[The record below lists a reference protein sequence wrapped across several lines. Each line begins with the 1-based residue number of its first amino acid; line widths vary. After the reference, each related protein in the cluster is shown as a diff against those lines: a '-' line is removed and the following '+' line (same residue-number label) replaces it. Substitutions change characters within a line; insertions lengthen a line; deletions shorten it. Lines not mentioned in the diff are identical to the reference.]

1 MRINS
6 LIITSVLL
14 ISACNNH
21 SENNKQAE
29 ESKKWH
35 DTLNVHNISLNN
47 TLAAPDGMRDSIG
60 GFFKMNESEKKESF
74 EIIELDQG
82 CKLVLNSNIEKADSL
97 TNEILNRIGDVML
110 KIQKLV
116 PADNITIDLKIS
128 KNVIPN
134 FGVGGIAFND
144 NETCVRFDPEDQNF
158 KVIKVIQI
166 LVHEIHHVV
175 RLRMLHKETSP
186 LELLIL
192 EGLADHFMV
201 EALNCEPPPW
211 SQALTEEEI
220 QKYFIQVKPLL
231 HVKLDWGEESGK
243 WFEQWFLGRSFK
255 ENNQSWT
262 EFSIPNW
269 SAYPTVDQLPRYT
282 GYSLG
287 WRIVENYL
295 KAHPKASASNLVLTP
310 AEVIVNSTP
319 ELLN

>member
-1 MRINS
+1 MRIDS
-6 LIITSVLL
+6 LIITSVIL

-29 ESKKWH
+29 EIKKWH
-35 DTLNVHNISLNN
+35 DTLNIHNISLNN
-47 TLAAPDGMRDSIG
+47 TLATPDGMRDSIG
-60 GFFKMNESEKKESF
+60 GFFKMKESEKKVSF

-82 CKLVLNSNIEKADSL
+82 CKLVLNSNTDKADSL
-97 TNEILNRIGDVML
+97 TNEILNGISDVMQ

-116 PADNITIDLKIS
+116 PADSITIDLKIS

-134 FGVGGIAFND
+134 FGVGGQAFID
-144 NETCVRFDPEDQNF
+144 NKTCVRYDPENPYF
-158 KVIKVIQI
+158 NVNHIIQI
-166 LVHEIHHVV
+166 LVHEIHHVI
-175 RLRMLHKETSP
+175 RLRMLHKETFP
-186 LELLIL
+186 LELMIL

-201 EALNCEPPPW
+201 EVLNCEPPPW

-220 QKYFIQVKPLL
+220 QKYFFQVKSLL
-231 HVKLDWGEESGK
+231 NVKLDWGEESGK
-243 WFEQWFLGRSFK
+243 WFDQWFLGHFETKST
-255 ENNQSWT
+255 QTWT
-262 EFSIPNW
+262 EHSIPIW
-269 SAYPTVDQLPRYT
+269 SAYPIEDQIPRYT